1 MTISSLTD
9 ECYWS
14 PNTSGY
20 RTADISKV
28 TVHHM
33 AGDLSIEAC
42 GNIFANPNR
51 QASSNYGVG
60 SDGRIG
66 CYLIEEYHP
75 WTTASYWADD
85 RGITIEVADQ
95 DCVNWVPSD
104 EAYRATVELCADIC
118 LRYGIEPSYTGGTDG
133 SFLEHRMFAAT
144 ACPGS
149 WWHSHMDSFVQDVR
163 DEMEDGMVR
172 PADVWEYDYED
183 TAPGGNMYNC
193 AVGTYDLLTHTPAN
207 IWGYNWEDTA
217 PQGNMYN
224 CITGMYAMV
233 EQLTE
238 KVVELTKKVD
248 SISIGGVDAKEIAK
262 AVNDDA
268 AKRMIS

>member
-1 MTISSLTD
+1 
-9 ECYWS
+9 
-14 PNTSGY
+14 
-20 RTADISKV
+20 
-28 TVHHM
+28 
-33 AGDLSIEAC
+33 
-42 GNIFANPNR
+42 
-51 QASSNYGVG
+51 
-60 SDGRIG
+60 
-66 CYLIEEYHP
+66 
-75 WTTASYWADD
+75 
-85 RGITIEVADQ
+85 
-95 DCVNWVPSD
+95 
-104 EAYRATVELCADIC
+104 
-118 LRYGIEPSYTGGTDG
+118 
-133 SFLEHRMFAAT
+133 
-144 ACPGS
+144 
-149 WWHSHMDSFVQDVR
+149 MDSFVQDVR